1 MDIRKIILEEV
12 NDFDWTEDIQPDLSV
27 GDCITNKLDAN
38 SGELWLYN
46 KDNREWIIDMITHT
60 SGGTPVYRWKPLN
73 KILEMVLLSYVV
85 LGKNSGRKFLHQF
98 MSSNEMVAFLHIFQ

>member
-60 SGGTPVYRWKPLN
+60 SGGTPVYRVVNESDDFILLN
-73 KILEMVLLSYVV
+73 MKTVKQDIRDGIIVLC
-85 LGKNSGRKFLHQF
+85 GPR
-98 MSSNEMVAFLHIFQ
+98 

>member
-38 SGELWLYN
+38 
-46 KDNREWIIDMITHT
+46 KREWIIDMITHT
-60 SGGTPVYRWKPLN
+60 SGGTPVYRVVNESDDFILLN
-73 KILEMVLLSYVV
+73 MKTVKQDIRDGIIVLC
-85 LGKNSGRKFLHQF
+85 GPR
-98 MSSNEMVAFLHIFQ
+98 

>member
-38 SGELWLYN
+38 NIYP
-46 KDNREWIIDMITHT
+46 REWIIDMITHT
-60 SGGTPVYRWKPLN
+60 SGGTPVYRVVNESDDFILLN
-73 KILEMVLLSYVV
+73 MKTVKQDIRDGIIVLC
-85 LGKNSGRKFLHQF
+85 GPR
-98 MSSNEMVAFLHIFQ
+98 